1 MSKLVFLHVNLISLS
16 SPTPSKTS
24 TGNRHWQLLRRQTSN
39 AILLHS
45 YKSLTV
51 TDTRRQI
58 EDYCRDLL
66 INNDHISLMER
77 KMRSA
82 IEKGLNRE
90 THDSSI
96 VKCFPTYV
104 RQLPNGEEEGQFL
117 ALDLGGTNFRVVL
130 IDIAP
135 GGK

>member
-1 MSKLVFLHVNLISLS
+1 MCILKSDFPLS
-16 SPTPSKTS
+16 NPTPK
-24 TGNRHWQLLRRQTSN
+24 GNRHWQLLRRQTSN

-58 EDYCRDLL
+58 EDYCRDLV

-77 KMRSA
+77 KLRSA
-82 IEKGLNRE
+82 IERGLGKE
-90 THDSSI
+90 THAAST

-104 RQLPNGEEEGQFL
+104 RQLPNGQEEGQFL

-130 IDIAP
+130 INIAP

>member
-1 MSKLVFLHVNLISLS
+1 MPNLHVNLISLS
-16 SPTPSKTS
+16 SPTPKTN
-24 TGNRHWQLLRRQTSN
+24 GNRHWQLLRRQTSN

-45 YKSLTV
+45 YQSLTV

-58 EDYCRDLL
+58 EDYCRDLV

-77 KMRSA
+77 KMRAA

-90 THDSSI
+90 THDSST

-104 RQLPNGEEEGQFL
+104 RQLPNGEEEGKFL

>member
-1 MSKLVFLHVNLISLS
+1 MISYS
-16 SPTPSKTS
+16 SPAPKTS
-24 TGNRHWQLLRRQTSN
+24 GTGNRHWQLLRRQTSN

-45 YKSLTV
+45 YQSLTV

-58 EDYCRDLL
+58 EDYCRDLV

-77 KMRSA
+77 KMRAA

>member
-1 MSKLVFLHVNLISLS
+1 MHIFKSDVPLS
-16 SPTPSKTS
+16 NPTPK
-24 TGNRHWQLLRRQTSN
+24 GNRHWQLLRRQTSN

-51 TDTRRQI
+51 TDTRRPI
-58 EDYCRDLL
+58 EDSCRDLV

-82 IEKGLNRE
+82 IERGLGRE
-90 THDSSI
+90 THDAST

-104 RQLPNGEEEGQFL
+104 RQLPNGQEEGQFL